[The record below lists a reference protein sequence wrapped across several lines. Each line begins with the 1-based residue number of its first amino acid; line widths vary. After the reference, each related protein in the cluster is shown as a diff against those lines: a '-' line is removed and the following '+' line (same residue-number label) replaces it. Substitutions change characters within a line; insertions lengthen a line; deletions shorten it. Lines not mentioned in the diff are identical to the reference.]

1 MEQRRRGAALEAAIL
16 DATWAELSEV
26 GYQRLTMEGVAARA
40 RTGKQVL
47 YRRWR
52 NRAELV
58 LSAVRVRVT
67 PIRDNLPDTGSL
79 RDDVLAVMRR
89 MAGRY
94 DELGPEVIHGL
105 LMEAADL
112 GAEFYGVLADVMTPI
127 LRRAEERGEVR
138 PDRVTPR
145 VAALPLD
152 LTRNELLRGPVA
164 DAALV
169 EIVDQVF
176 LPLVSP
182 AGQARL
188 NPSGRVSRPG

>member
-16 DATWAELSEV
+16 EAAWAELSEV

-40 RTGKQVL
+40 QTGKQVL

-58 LSAVRVRVT
+58 ISAVRARVT
-67 PIRDNLPDTGSL
+67 PIRADLPDTGSL
-79 RDDVLAVMRR
+79 REDVLAVMRR

-94 DELGPEVIHGL
+94 HELGPDVIHGL
-105 LMEAADL
+105 LMEASDL
-112 GAEFYGVLADVMTPI
+112 GTEFYGILADVMIPA
-127 LRRAEERGEVR
+127 LRRAEARGEIR
-138 PDRVTPR
+138 PGRITPR

-152 LTRNELLRGPVA
+152 LTRNELMRGPVA

-169 EIVDQVF
+169 EIVDQIF
-176 LPLVSP
+176 LPLVSSP
-182 AGQARL
+182 DRTGAPGPDAG
-188 NPSGRVSRPG
+188 GRG